1 MVGLPF
7 IIIRKRQKR
16 LCCNNKDLKF
26 KSHRNGNDSF
36 CWNLKDLI
44 ERNANMGS
52 LNPKRL
58 VIESNKYSR
67 KQKFLLFRCKSRL
80 IFNFTA
86 LILAQFIRN
95 ENGNCFCYVSSTSFF
110 T

>member
-26 KSHRNGNDSF
+26 KVIEKEVILF

-52 LNPKRL
+52 LNPKKTTSHRNR
-58 VIESNKYSR
+58 INIREH
-67 KQKFLLFRCKSRL
+67 KS
-80 IFNFTA
+80 FYYFD
-86 LILAQFIRN
+86 
-95 ENGNCFCYVSSTSFF
+95 VKVV
-110 T
+110 